1 MKKNSWKQKLK
12 SFVSN
17 ILVGVAL
24 FFLIRYFVIN
34 RVELLVALK
43 QTNPLFMSI
52 GAVFTVFVLV
62 LMSVGWTLA
71 VQLAGGKMKFRDGF
85 RIYFL
90 SSILRYLP
98 GSIWYVP
105 GRGYLSQKVDITP
118 LEFSAS
124 VVLELFYL
132 LAMASAL
139 GGTALAQKLGAE
151 WLWFSAASV
160 ALMSCFVAYPDL
172 LRLPPVRKYLK
183 IIPSRKKHLQLIM
196 TYFLVWL
203 CFGISIAVFLQAF
216 DISLRATDVFGII
229 TGNAAAWLIGF
240 FSFVPLGLGVRE
252 SVLVWLYGPLVPTN
266 IIVLMSFVQR
276 GVEVLLELILW
287 GIVARL
293 GKYSAVR

>member
-1 MKKNSWKQKLK
+1 MKQNGWKQKLK

-17 ILVGVAL
+17 ILAGVAL

-34 RVELLVALK
+34 RVELLIALK
-43 QTNPLFMSI
+43 QTNPLFISI

-85 RIYFL
+85 RIYYL

-98 GSIWYVP
+98 GSVWYVP
-105 GRGYLSQKVDITP
+105 GRGYLSQKVVTP

-139 GGTALAQKLGAE
+139 GGAALTQKLGTE
-151 WLWFSAASV
+151 WLWLSAISV
-160 ALMSCFVAYPDL
+160 ALMLCFVAYPDL

-196 TYFLVWL
+196 TYFLVWF

-216 DISLRATDVFGII
+216 NISLRATDIFEII
-229 TGNAAAWLIGF
+229 VGNAAAWLIGF
-240 FSFVPLGLGVRE
+240 FSFVPFGLGVRE

-266 IIVLMSFVQR
+266 IVVMMSFVQR
-276 GVEVLLELILW
+276 GIEVLLELILW

-293 GKYSAVR
+293 GKYSAMK